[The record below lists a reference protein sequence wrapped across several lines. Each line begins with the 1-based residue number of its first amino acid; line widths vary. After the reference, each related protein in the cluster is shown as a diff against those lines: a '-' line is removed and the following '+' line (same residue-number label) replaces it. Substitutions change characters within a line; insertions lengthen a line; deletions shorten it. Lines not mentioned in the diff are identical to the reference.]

1 MNMMKR
7 SFLIAASVCTLA
19 GSAIAQFDNRAGD
32 EEERPPSPPTARE
45 ADSIP
50 WPVKLVVAPLIVAT
64 CVAVN
69 LIPSK
74 RGHQD

>member
-1 MNMMKR
+1 MKR
-7 SFLIAASVCTLA
+7 HRLATLA
-19 GSAIAQFDNRAGD
+19 VLLLALPAVAQFDTRNNQ

-45 ADSIP
+45 ADTIP
-50 WPVKLVVAPLIVAT
+50 WPIKLVVVPLVIAV
-64 CVAVN
+64 CVGVN